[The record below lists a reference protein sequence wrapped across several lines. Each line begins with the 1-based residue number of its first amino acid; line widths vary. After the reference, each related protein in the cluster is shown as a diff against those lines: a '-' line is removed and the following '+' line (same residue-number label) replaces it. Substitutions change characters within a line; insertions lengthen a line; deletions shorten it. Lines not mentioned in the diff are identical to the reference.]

1 MADNLKAFMVKNRAV
16 KEPTKYPASAD
27 FVDENGEPMEW
38 VLRPVPPEKND
49 QLVGDSMIADFDAKG
64 NPIMKFKESL
74 YRKNLIVES
83 VIFPNLNNAELQD
96 FYKVKEPGD
105 LVNAMLNI
113 NEYKQLVDKIQE
125 INGFKV
131 NIDKKAKEVKN

>member
-1 MADNLKAFMVKNRAV
+1 MADNLKAFMVKNRAI
-16 KEPTKYPASAD
+16 KENTKYPASTD
-27 FVDENGEPMEW
+27 FADENGTPIDW
-38 VLRPVPPEKND
+38 VIRPVPPETND
-49 QLVGDSMIADFDAKG
+49 RLVGDSLIADFDVKG
-64 NPIMKFKESL
+64 NPVMKFKESL

-83 VIFPNLNNAELQD
+83 VVFPNLNNAELQD

-125 INGFKV
+125 VNGFKV
-131 NIDKKAKEVKN
+131 NIDEKAKEAKN

>member
-1 MADNLKAFMVKNRAV
+1 MADNLKVFMVKNRAI
-16 KEPTKYPASAD
+16 KEPTKYPASVD
-27 FVDENGEPMEW
+27 FVDENGVPMEW
-38 VLRPVPPEKND
+38 VLKPLKPEDND
-49 QLVGDSMIADFDAKG
+49 RLLNEATVADFDAKG
-64 NPIMKFKESL
+64 NPILKGDESL

-113 NEYKQLVDKIQE
+113 QEYKQLIDKIQE

-131 NIDKKAKEVKN
+131 NIDKKAKEAKN